1 MDSNKMSGEITYLKV
16 EDIFNSGNGK
26 YKIPIYQRNYAWKEP
41 QIRQLIRDIYD
52 YCEKNKEKKY
62 YIGTLVVRPD
72 KEKNTFEVIDGQQRL
87 TTLSMLVAYLN
98 NIVKAPNNTKESEK
112 TKLENTIT
120 FQCRNASTNSLN
132 KIWEDQSDDC
142 DATDSITA
150 GYQILKKSFE
160 DIVGKTSEDGTNEKY
175 LAYLLE
181 NVIIYRIPVPEDTD
195 LNHYFEIMNT
205 RGEQLE
211 KHEILKAKLLSVFTE
226 EKEDSYKKKFLN
238 EIWETCSNMG
248 KYLSYDTLQSYESVR
263 KEAQLSKAQSESKNQ
278 TIENPT
284 IKNII
289 DSNRNIDNKNNSAE
303 DRYRSIIDFPNFL
316 LLVLKLMDDKT
327 VLDDKK
333 LLEQFNEKILNEK
346 NEETKKDKVEKFFMI
361 LLKARYLF
369 DCYVIKRELSS
380 GKWILKSLS
389 KENGKEDL
397 KNTFDD
403 NSKNK
408 QILMLLS
415 MFEVSFPNY
424 SYKSWLFG
432 TLEYL
437 TRKAQPKNCKLWY
450 NIFCINF
457 KDCLPTWNM
466 VDADDYID
474 HLEQYAN
481 KKRCEYGEFVCPV
494 NVDNLNKFDKMAC
507 SIKEQRCGI
516 VNLENFDAFDKG
528 TAVPNFIF
536 NLLDCKLWKNEKDN
550 KLWKNEKDKD
560 KYKDFEFTYRDSV
573 EHFYPQN
580 PIGGKPVENV
590 DSFGN
595 LCLITSEMNSRLNN
609 LLPSAKRDIW
619 NASKSQPSIKLS
631 KMMEMMEM
639 METKEWKEKDIEK
652 HKREM
657 LEILFD
663 DRNPQNLKNR

>member
-16 EDIFNSGNGK
+16 EDIFNSKTVK

-52 YCEKNKEKKY
+52 YVEIGNKRKY

-120 FQCRNASTNSLN
+120 FQCRQVSTNFLN

-160 DIVGKTSEDGTNEKY
+160 DIVKKETVEDY
-175 LAYLLE
+175 LNYLRE
-181 NVIIYRIPVPEDTD
+181 NVIVYRISVPEDTD

-211 KHEILKAKLLSVFTE
+211 KHEILKAKLLSVFKYNTGTI
-226 EKEDSYKKKFLN
+226 DFYSR
-238 EIWETCSNMG
+238 IWDACSDMG
-248 KYLSYDTLQSYESVR
+248 KYLC
-263 KEAQLSKAQSESKNQ
+263 SKMLKTNNQ
-278 TIENPT
+278 ENKTGDFTIEYL
-284 IKNII
+284 IKKADGKPGNNNGQNNSQE
-289 DSNRNIDNKNNSAE
+289 DNSAE

-316 LLVLKLMDDKT
+316 LLVLKLMDKETDLDDKKLLEQLT

-333 LLEQFNEKILNEK
+333 LLEQFNEKILNEE
-346 NEETKKDKVEKFFMI
+346 NEETKKNKVKKFFGI

-424 SYKSWLFG
+424 SYKSWLFE

-437 TRKAQPKNCKLWY
+437 TGKALPQNCNLWY

-507 SIKEQRCGI
+507 SIEEQRCGT

-536 NLLDCKLWKNEKDN
+536 NLLDY

-619 NASKSQPSIKLS
+619 KASKSQPSIKLS
-631 KMMEMMEM
+631 KMMEMME
-639 METKEWKEKDIEK
+639 TKEWDEEAIED
-652 HKREM
+652 HKTKM
-657 LEILFD
+657 LEVLFD
-663 DRNPQNLKNR
+663 KETSEH

>member
-1 MDSNKMSGEITYLKV
+1 MDSNKMSGEITSLRV

-52 YCEKNKEKKY
+52 YCGEKNKEKKY

-87 TTLSMLVAYLN
+87 TTLSMLVAYLKK
-98 NIVKAPNNTKESEK
+98 VSNNTQESEK
-112 TKLENTIT
+112 TELENTIT
-120 FQCRNASTNSLN
+120 FQCRQVSTNFLN

-160 DIVGKTSEDGTNEKY
+160 DIVKKETVEDY
-175 LAYLLE
+175 LNYLRE
-181 NVIIYRIPVPEDTD
+181 NVIVYRISVPEDTD

-211 KHEILKAKLLSVFTE
+211 KHEILKAKLLSVFKYNTGTIE
-226 EKEDSYKKKFLN
+226 FYSK
-238 EIWETCSNMG
+238 IWDACSDMG
-248 KYLSYDTLQSYESVR
+248 KYLCPKTLLPDPQDKTHDKGNNEENFTIKSI
-263 KEAQLSKAQSESKNQ
+263 
-278 TIENPT
+278 IENTDGKPG
-284 IKNII
+284 N
-289 DSNRNIDNKNNSAE
+289 NNGQNNSQEDNNAK

-316 LLVLKLMDDKT
+316 LMVLKLMDDET

-333 LLEQFNEKILNEK
+333 LLDEFD
-346 NEETKKDKVEKFFMI
+346 KKLKLKAHLFVEKFFKK
-361 LLKARYLF
+361 LLTSRLLF
-369 DCYVIKRELSS
+369 DNYVIKRELSS
-380 GKWILKSLS
+380 GKWSLKSLD
-389 KENGKEDL
+389 KNGESL
-397 KNTFDD
+397 ENTFNDP
-403 NSKNK
+403 NSNH

-424 SYKSWLFG
+424 SYKSWLFDV
-432 TLEYL
+432 LKYL
-437 TRKAQPKNCKLWY
+437 TEQPRSIDLWCDIYCNNSSCFSQWY
-450 NIFCINF
+450 N
-457 KDCLPTWNM
+457 
-466 VDADDYID
+466 VEADDYIKF
-474 HLEQYAN
+474 LEESAS
-481 KKRCEYGEFVCPV
+481 KKRDTYIKNTD
-494 NVDNLNKFDKMAC
+494 NVELDYDKF
-507 SIKEQRCGI
+507 
-516 VNLENFDAFDKG
+516 NTFDIG

-536 NLLDCKLWKNEKDN
+536 NLLDYKLWKKEKD
-550 KLWKNEKDKD
+550 
-560 KYKDFEFTYRDSV
+560 KDFEFTYRDSV

-595 LCLITSEMNSRLNN
+595 LCLITSDMNSRLNN

-631 KMMEMMEM
+631 KMLE
-639 METKEWKEKDIEK
+639 IEDWNENAIKK
-652 HKREM
+652 HKADM
-657 LEILFD
+657 LKVLFA
-663 DRNPQNLKNR
+663 KETSEH

>member
-1 MDSNKMSGEITYLKV
+1 MTSSNIKPLKIG
-16 EDIFNSGNGK
+16 DIFNRSENEF
-26 YKIPIYQRNYAWKEP
+26 YRIPIYQRNYAWKEP

-52 YCEKNKEKKY
+52 YCGEKNKEKKY

-87 TTLSMLVAYLN
+87 TTLSMLVAYLKK
-98 NIVKAPNNTKESEK
+98 VSNNTQESEK

-120 FQCRNASTNSLN
+120 FQCRQVSTNSLN
-132 KIWEDQSDDC
+132 KIWGKNSSDDYE
-142 DATDSITA
+142 ATDPILA

-160 DIVGKTSEDGTNEKY
+160 DIVKKETVEDY
-175 LAYLLE
+175 LNYLRE
-181 NVIIYRIPVPEDTD
+181 NVIVYRISVPEDTD

-211 KHEILKAKLLSVFTE
+211 KHEILKAKLLSVFKYNTGTIE
-226 EKEDSYKKKFLN
+226 FYSR
-238 EIWETCSNMG
+238 IWDACSDMG
-248 KYLSYDTLQSYESVR
+248 KYLCPKTLLPDPQDKTHDKGNNEENFTIKSI
-263 KEAQLSKAQSESKNQ
+263 
-278 TIENPT
+278 IENTDGKPG
-284 IKNII
+284 N
-289 DSNRNIDNKNNSAE
+289 NNGQNNSTE

-333 LLEQFNEKILNEK
+333 LLYEFDKKLKFKSANEIQLFVKEFF
-346 NEETKKDKVEKFFMI
+346 KK
-361 LLKARYLF
+361 LLVTRFLF
-369 DCYVIKRELSS
+369 DNYVIKRDLSS

-424 SYKSWLFG
+424 SYKSWLFE

-437 TRKAQPKNCKLWY
+437 TGKALPQNCNLWY

-466 VDADDYID
+466 VYADDYIN

-481 KKRCEYGEFVCPV
+481 NKRDEYGRCISFE
-494 NVDNLNKFDKMAC
+494 DLNNFDAFL
-507 SIKEQRCGI
+507 
-516 VNLENFDAFDKG
+516 NNFDAFDKG

-536 NLLDCKLWKNEKDN
+536 NLLDYKLWR
-550 KLWKNEKDKD
+550 NEKDKA

-595 LCLITSEMNSRLNN
+595 LCLITSDMNSRLNN

-631 KMMEMMEM
+631 KMLEIEDWN
-639 METKEWKEKDIEK
+639 ENAIKD

-657 LEILFD
+657 LKVLFY
-663 DRNPQNLKNR
+663 KETSEH

>member
-1 MDSNKMSGEITYLKV
+1 MDANKMSEQIKSLKV
-16 EDIFNSGNGK
+16 KDIFNSKTGK
-26 YKIPIYQRNYAWKEP
+26 YKIPIYQRNYAWKEL

-52 YCEKNKEKKY
+52 YCGEKNKEKKY

-72 KEKNTFEVIDGQQRL
+72 KENTFEVIDGQQRL
-87 TTLSMLVAYLN
+87 TTLSMLVAYLKK
-98 NIVKAPNNTKESEK
+98 VSNNTQESEK
-112 TKLENTIT
+112 TELENTIT
-120 FQCRNASTNSLN
+120 FQCRQVSTNFLN

-160 DIVGKTSEDGTNEKY
+160 DIVKKETVEDY
-175 LAYLLE
+175 LNYLRE
-181 NVIIYRIPVPEDTD
+181 NVIVYRISVPEDTD

-211 KHEILKAKLLSVFTE
+211 KHEILKAELLSVFKDNTDTRE
-226 EKEDSYKKKFLN
+226 FYSR
-238 EIWETCSNMG
+238 IWDACSDMG
-248 KYLSYDTLQSYESVR
+248 KYLCP
-263 KEAQLSKAQSESKNQ
+263 EALLPRSQDKKQDSNDQ
-278 TIENPT
+278 ENKGENSHKQDFT
-284 IKNII
+284 IKSII
-289 DSNRNIDNKNNSAE
+289 EKYEDKKSDNDQNNNAE

-316 LLVLKLMDDKT
+316 LMVLKLIDDKT

-333 LLEQFNEKILNEK
+333 LLEQFKFNEKILNES
-346 NEETKKDKVEKFFMI
+346 NEQTKEDNVKKFFGV

-369 DCYVIKRELSS
+369 DNYVIKRELSS

-389 KENGKEDL
+389 VEENKKEKTL
-397 KNTFDD
+397 KNTFDND
-403 NSKNK
+403 SENH
-408 QILMLLS
+408 QVLMLLS

-424 SYKSWLFG
+424 SYKSWLFE
-432 TLEYL
+432 TLKYL
-437 TRKAQPKNCKLWY
+437 TGEALPQNCNLWY

-466 VDADDYID
+466 VDAGDYIN

-481 KKRCEYGEFVCPV
+481 KKRCEYGEYVCPV

-507 SIKEQRCGI
+507 SIEEQRCDT
-516 VNLENFDAFDKG
+516 VDLENFDAFDKG

-536 NLLDCKLWKNEKDN
+536 NLLDYKLWKKGKD
-550 KLWKNEKDKD
+550 
-560 KYKDFEFTYRDSV
+560 KDFEFTYRDSV

-580 PIGGKPVENV
+580 PISGKSVENV

-609 LLPSAKRDIW
+609 LPPSAKKEIW
-619 NASKSQPSIKLS
+619 KKSKSQQSIKLS
-631 KMMEMMEM
+631 KMLE
-639 METKEWKEKDIEK
+639 IEDWNENAIK
-652 HKREM
+652 NHKAKM
-657 LEILFD
+657 LEVLFAKETSD
-663 DRNPQNLKNR
+663 IKKQ

>member
-1 MDSNKMSGEITYLKV
+1 MDSNKMSGEITSLRV

-52 YCEKNKEKKY
+52 YCGEKNKEKKY

-87 TTLSMLVAYLN
+87 TTLSMLVAYLKK
-98 NIVKAPNNTKESEK
+98 VSNNTQESEK
-112 TKLENTIT
+112 TELENTIT
-120 FQCRNASTNSLN
+120 FQCRQVSTNFLN

-160 DIVGKTSEDGTNEKY
+160 DIVKKETVEDY
-175 LAYLLE
+175 LNYLRE
-181 NVIIYRIPVPEDTD
+181 NVIVYRISVPEDTD

-211 KHEILKAKLLSVFTE
+211 KHEILKAKLLSVFKYNTGTIE
-226 EKEDSYKKKFLN
+226 FYSK
-238 EIWETCSNMG
+238 IWDACSDMG
-248 KYLSYDTLQSYESVR
+248 KYLCPKTLLPDPQDKTHDKGNNEENFTIKSI
-263 KEAQLSKAQSESKNQ
+263 
-278 TIENPT
+278 IENTDGKPG
-284 IKNII
+284 N
-289 DSNRNIDNKNNSAE
+289 NNGQNNSQEDNNAK

-316 LLVLKLMDDKT
+316 LMVLKLMDDET

-333 LLEQFNEKILNEK
+333 LLDEFD
-346 NEETKKDKVEKFFMI
+346 KKLKLKAHLFVEKFFKK
-361 LLKARYLF
+361 LLTSRFLF
-369 DCYVIKRELSS
+369 DNYVIKRELSS
-380 GKWILKSLS
+380 GKWSLKSLD
-389 KENGKEDL
+389 KNGESL
-397 KNTFDD
+397 ENTFNDP
-403 NSKNK
+403 NSNH

-424 SYKSWLFG
+424 SYKSWLFDV
-432 TLEYL
+432 LKYL
-437 TRKAQPKNCKLWY
+437 TEQPRSIDLWCDIYCNNSSCFSQWY
-450 NIFCINF
+450 N
-457 KDCLPTWNM
+457 
-466 VDADDYID
+466 VEADDYIKF
-474 HLEQYAN
+474 LEESAS
-481 KKRCEYGEFVCPV
+481 KKRDTYIKNTD
-494 NVDNLNKFDKMAC
+494 NVELDYDKF
-507 SIKEQRCGI
+507 
-516 VNLENFDAFDKG
+516 NTFDIG

-536 NLLDCKLWKNEKDN
+536 NLLDYKLWKKEKD
-550 KLWKNEKDKD
+550 
-560 KYKDFEFTYRDSV
+560 KDFEFTYRDSV

-595 LCLITSEMNSRLNN
+595 LCLITSDMNSRLNN

-631 KMMEMMEM
+631 KMLE
-639 METKEWKEKDIEK
+639 IEDWNENAIKK
-652 HKREM
+652 HKADM
-657 LEILFD
+657 LGVLFA
-663 DRNPQNLKNR
+663 KETSEH

>member
-1 MDSNKMSGEITYLKV
+1 MSGEITSLKV
-16 EDIFNSGNGK
+16 EDIFNSKTDK

-41 QIRQLIRDIYD
+41 QIRQLIQDIYD
-52 YCEKNKEKKY
+52 YYLKDNRENENEIKKY

-98 NIVKAPNNTKESEK
+98 SIVKAPNNTQESEK
-112 TKLENTIT
+112 TELENTIT

-132 KIWEDQSDDC
+132 KIWKNQNSDY
-142 DATDSITA
+142 DATDPISV

-160 DIVGKTSEDGTNEKY
+160 DIVGKASGNVTNEDY
-175 LAYLLE
+175 LKYLLE

-226 EKEDSYKKKFLN
+226 EKEGSYKKKFLN

-248 KYLSYDTLQSYESVR
+248 KYLSYDTLQSYESVS
-263 KEAQLSKAQSESKNQ
+263 KEAQPPKAQSESKNQ
-278 TIENPT
+278 TIEHLT
-284 IKNII
+284 IEEII
-289 DSNRNIDNKNNSAE
+289 NSNRDIDNKDNSPE

-316 LLVLKLMDDKT
+316 LLVLKLMVKET

-346 NEETKKDKVEKFFMI
+346 NKKTKKDKVKEFFGI

-369 DCYVIKRELSS
+369 DNYVIKRELAS
-380 GKWILKSLS
+380 GKWILKFLKVNAKVNAKGEK
-389 KENGKEDL
+389 KEIRELN
-397 KNTFDD
+397 NTFDD
-403 NSKNK
+403 EKNK

-415 MFEVSFPNY
+415 MFEVSYPNY
-424 SYKSWLFG
+424 SYKTWLFE
-432 TLEYL
+432 TLKYL
-437 TRKAQPKNCKLWY
+437 TGKALPQNCNLWY

-466 VDADDYID
+466 VDADGYIK
-474 HLEQYAN
+474 HLEESAN
-481 KKRCEYGEFVCPV
+481 KKRDEYG
-494 NVDNLNKFDKMAC
+494 
-507 SIKEQRCGI
+507 
-516 VNLENFDAFDKG
+516 ENFDAFDKG

-536 NLLDCKLWKNEKDN
+536 NLLDYKLWKKKEAN
-550 KLWKNEKDKD
+550 
-560 KYKDFEFTYRDSV
+560 YKDFEFTYRDSV

-595 LCLITSEMNSRLNN
+595 LCLITSDMNSRLNN

-619 NASKSQPSIKLS
+619 KASKSQPSIKLS
-631 KMMEMMEM
+631 KMLETEKWDEEAIEM
-639 METKEWKEKDIEK
+639 
-652 HKREM
+652 HKKEM
-657 LEILFD
+657 LNVLFD
-663 DRNPQNLKNR
+663 

>member
-1 MDSNKMSGEITYLKV
+1 MTSSNIKPLKIG
-16 EDIFNSGNGK
+16 DIFNRRENEF
-26 YKIPIYQRNYAWKEP
+26 YRIPIYQRNYAWKEP
-41 QIRQLIRDIYD
+41 QIRQLIQDIYD
-52 YCEKNKEKKY
+52 YVEIGDKRKY
-62 YIGTLVVRPD
+62 YIGTLVVRSD
-72 KEKNTFEVIDGQQRL
+72 KGNTFEVIDGQQRL

-98 NIVKAPNNTKESEK
+98 NIVKAPNNTQESEK
-112 TKLENTIT
+112 TELENTIT

-132 KIWEDQSDDC
+132 KIWKNQNSDY
-142 DATDSITA
+142 DATDPILA

-160 DIVGKTSEDGTNEKY
+160 DIVGKASGNVTNEDY
-175 LAYLLE
+175 LKYLLE

-238 EIWETCSNMG
+238 EIWEICSNMG
-248 KYLSYDTLQSYESVR
+248 KYLPYDTLQSYESVR
-263 KEAQLSKAQSESKNQ
+263 KEAQLPKAQSESKNQ

-284 IKNII
+284 IEEII
-289 DSNRNIDNKNNSAE
+289 NSNRDIDNKDNSPE

-316 LLVLKLMDDKT
+316 LLVLKLMDKET

-333 LLEQFNEKILNEK
+333 LLEQFNEKIL

-389 KENGKEDL
+389 VEENKKEKTL

-403 NSKNK
+403 DSKNK

-424 SYKSWLFG
+424 SYKSWLFE
-432 TLEYL
+432 TLKYL
-437 TRKAQPKNCKLWY
+437 TGKAQLQNCKLWY

-466 VDADDYID
+466 VDADNYIN
-474 HLEQYAN
+474 HLEQYAK
-481 KKRCEYGEFVCPV
+481 KKRDEYGRCISFE
-494 NVDNLNKFDKMAC
+494 DLNNFDAFL
-507 SIKEQRCGI
+507 
-516 VNLENFDAFDKG
+516 NNFDAFDKG

-536 NLLDCKLWKNEKDN
+536 NLLDYKLWR
-550 KLWKNEKDKD
+550 NEKDKD

-580 PIGGKPVENV
+580 PISGEGVTNV
-590 DSFGN
+590 NSFGN
-595 LCLITSEMNSRLNN
+595 LCLITSDMNSRLNN
-609 LLPSAKRDIW
+609 LSPAAKREIW
-619 NASKSQPSIKLS
+619 NASKSRQSIKLS
-631 KMMEMMEM
+631 KMLEP
-639 METKEWKEKDIEK
+639 KEWDENAIRS

>member
-1 MDSNKMSGEITYLKV
+1 MDANKMSEQITSLKV
-16 EDIFNSGNGK
+16 EDIFNSENSK

-52 YCEKNKEKKY
+52 YCGEKNKEKKY

-98 NIVKAPNNTKESEK
+98 NIVKTPNNTQESEK

-120 FQCRNASTNSLN
+120 FQCRQVSTNSLN
-132 KIWEDQSDDC
+132 KIWGKNSSDDYE
-142 DATDSITA
+142 ATDQILA

-160 DIVGKTSEDGTNEKY
+160 DIVGKASGNVTNEDY
-175 LAYLLE
+175 LKYLLE

-211 KHEILKAKLLSVFTE
+211 KHEILKAKLLSVFKYNTGTI
-226 EKEDSYKKKFLN
+226 DFYSR
-238 EIWETCSNMG
+238 IWDACSDMG
-248 KYLSYDTLQSYESVR
+248 KYLC
-263 KEAQLSKAQSESKNQ
+263 SKMLKTNNQ
-278 TIENPT
+278 ENKTGDFTIEYLIEKADGKPGN
-284 IKNII
+284 NNGQNNSQE
-289 DSNRNIDNKNNSAE
+289 DNSAE

-333 LLEQFNEKILNEK
+333 LLEQFNEKILNEE
-346 NEETKKDKVEKFFMI
+346 NEETKKNKVKKFFGI

-424 SYKSWLFG
+424 SYKSWLFE

-437 TRKAQPKNCKLWY
+437 TGKALPQNCNLWY

-507 SIKEQRCGI
+507 SIKEQRCGT

-536 NLLDCKLWKNEKDN
+536 NLLDYKLWKNEKG
-550 KLWKNEKDKD
+550 KCKDFEG

-631 KMMEMMEM
+631 KMMEMME
-639 METKEWKEKDIEK
+639 TKEWNENAIRSHE
-652 HKREM
+652 REM

>member
-1 MDSNKMSGEITYLKV
+1 MDANKMSEQIKSLKV
-16 EDIFNSGNGK
+16 KDIFNSEKDK

-41 QIRQLIRDIYD
+41 QIRQLIQDIYD
-52 YCEKNKEKKY
+52 YYLKDNRENENEIKKY

-98 NIVKAPNNTKESEK
+98 NIVKTPNNTQESEK

-120 FQCRNASTNSLN
+120 FQCRQVSTNSLN
-132 KIWEDQSDDC
+132 KIWGKNSSDDYE
-142 DATDSITA
+142 ATDPILA

-181 NVIIYRIPVPEDTD
+181 HVIIYRIPVPEDTD

-211 KHEILKAKLLSVFTE
+211 KHEILKAKLLSVIKGNTGTIDFY
-226 EKEDSYKKKFLN
+226 SR
-238 EIWETCSNMG
+238 IWDACSDMG
-248 KYLSYDTLQSYESVR
+248 KYLC
-263 KEAQLSKAQSESKNQ
+263 SKMLKTNNQ
-278 TIENPT
+278 ENKTGDFTIEYLIEKADGKPGN
-284 IKNII
+284 NNGQNNSQE
-289 DSNRNIDNKNNSAE
+289 DNSAE

-346 NEETKKDKVEKFFMI
+346 NEETKKNKVKKFFGI

-424 SYKSWLFG
+424 SYKSWLFE
-432 TLEYL
+432 TLKYL
-437 TRKAQPKNCKLWY
+437 TGKALPQNCNLWY

-466 VDADDYID
+466 VDADDYIN

-481 KKRCEYGEFVCPV
+481 KKRCEYGECVCPV

-507 SIKEQRCGI
+507 SIEEQRCDT

-536 NLLDCKLWKNEKDN
+536 NLLDYKLWKK
-550 KLWKNEKDKD
+550 EKDKD

-580 PIGGKPVENV
+580 PISGKSVENV

-595 LCLITSEMNSRLNN
+595 LCLITSDMNSRLNN

-631 KMMEMMEM
+631 KMLETEKWDEEAIEM
-639 METKEWKEKDIEK
+639 
-652 HKREM
+652 HKKKM
-657 LEILFD
+657 LNVLFD
-663 DRNPQNLKNR
+663 KVTSEH

>member
-26 YKIPIYQRNYAWKEP
+26 YKIPIYQRNYAWKEL
-41 QIRQLIRDIYD
+41 QIRQLIQDIYD
-52 YCEKNKEKKY
+52 YAKDNVENNENEKKKY

-120 FQCRNASTNSLN
+120 FQCRQVSTNFLN

-160 DIVGKTSEDGTNEKY
+160 DIVKKETVEDY
-175 LAYLLE
+175 LNYLRE
-181 NVIIYRIPVPEDTD
+181 NVIVYRISVPEDTD

-211 KHEILKAKLLSVFTE
+211 KHEILKAELLSVFKYNTGTIE
-226 EKEDSYKKKFLN
+226 FYSR
-238 EIWETCSNMG
+238 IWDACSDMG
-248 KYLSYDTLQSYESVR
+248 KYLCPKTLLPDPQDKTHDKGNNEENFTIKSI
-263 KEAQLSKAQSESKNQ
+263 
-278 TIENPT
+278 IENTDGKPG
-284 IKNII
+284 NNNGQNNSQE
-289 DSNRNIDNKNNSAE
+289 DNSAE

-316 LLVLKLMDDKT
+316 LLVLKLMDNKT

-333 LLEQFNEKILNEK
+333 LLDEFDKKLNL
-346 NEETKKDKVEKFFMI
+346 KDHLSVEKFFEK
-361 LLKARYLF
+361 LLTARFLF
-369 DCYVIKRELSS
+369 DTYVIKRDLSS
-380 GKWILKSLS
+380 GKWSLKSLD
-389 KENGKEDL
+389 KNGESL
-397 KNTFDD
+397 ENTFNDP
-403 NSKNK
+403 NSNH

-424 SYKSWLFG
+424 SYKSWLFDV
-432 TLEYL
+432 LKYL
-437 TRKAQPKNCKLWY
+437 TEQPRSIDLWCDIYCNNSSCFSQWY
-450 NIFCINF
+450 N
-457 KDCLPTWNM
+457 
-466 VDADDYID
+466 VEADDYIKF
-474 HLEQYAN
+474 LEESAR
-481 KKRCEYGEFVCPV
+481 KKRDTYIKNTD
-494 NVDNLNKFDKMAC
+494 NVELDYDKF
-507 SIKEQRCGI
+507 
-516 VNLENFDAFDKG
+516 NTFDIG

-536 NLLDCKLWKNEKDN
+536 NLLDYKLWRN
-550 KLWKNEKDKD
+550 KKE

-580 PIGGKPVENV
+580 PIGGEPVENV

-595 LCLITSEMNSRLNN
+595 LCLITSDMNSRLNN

-631 KMMEMMEM
+631 KMMEKM
-639 METKEWKEKDIEK
+639 METKEWKEKDIEM
-652 HKREM
+652 HKKEM
-657 LEILFD
+657 LNVLFD
-663 DRNPQNLKNR
+663 KVTSEHKKTIIRQHPL

>member
-1 MDSNKMSGEITYLKV
+1 MDSNKMSEQITSLKV
-16 EDIFNSGNGK
+16 EDIFNSENSK

-41 QIRQLIRDIYD
+41 QIRQLIQDIYD
-52 YCEKNKEKKY
+52 YCGEKNKEKKY

-87 TTLSMLVAYLN
+87 TTLSMLVAYLKK
-98 NIVKAPNNTKESEK
+98 VSNNTQESEK

-120 FQCRNASTNSLN
+120 FQCRQVSTNSLN
-132 KIWEDQSDDC
+132 KIWGKNSSDDYE
-142 DATDSITA
+142 ATDPITA

-160 DIVGKTSEDGTNEKY
+160 DIVGKASGNVTNEDY
-175 LAYLLE
+175 LKYLLE
-181 NVIIYRIPVPEDTD
+181 NVIIYRISVPEDTD

-211 KHEILKAKLLSVFTE
+211 KHEILKAKLLSVFKYNTGTIE
-226 EKEDSYKKKFLN
+226 FYSR
-238 EIWETCSNMG
+238 IWDACSDMG
-248 KYLSYDTLQSYESVR
+248 KYVCP
-263 KEAQLSKAQSESKNQ
+263 EALLPRSQDKKQDSNDQENKGENSHEQDF
-278 TIENPT
+278 TIENI
-284 IKNII
+284 IKKYE
-289 DSNRNIDNKNNSAE
+289 DKEGNNAQNNNAE

-316 LLVLKLMDDKT
+316 LLVLKLMDKETD
-327 VLDDKK
+327 LDDKK
-333 LLEQFNEKILNEK
+333 LLEQFDEKILNEK
-346 NEETKKDKVEKFFMI
+346 NEETKKVKEFFGI

-369 DCYVIKRELSS
+369 DCYVIKRDLSS

-403 NSKNK
+403 DSKNK

-424 SYKSWLFG
+424 SYKSWLFE

-437 TRKAQPKNCKLWY
+437 TGKALPQNCNLWY

-466 VDADDYID
+466 VDADNYIN

-481 KKRCEYGEFVCPV
+481 KKRCEYGEYVCPV

-507 SIKEQRCGI
+507 GIEEQRCGT

-536 NLLDCKLWKNEKDN
+536 NLLDYKLWKNEKG
-550 KLWKNEKDKD
+550 

-580 PIGGKPVENV
+580 PISGKSVENV

-609 LLPSAKRDIW
+609 LPPSEKKKIW
-619 NASKSQPSIKLS
+619 EKSKSQLSIKLS
-631 KMMEMMEM
+631 KM
-639 METKEWKEKDIEK
+639 
-652 HKREM
+652 
-657 LEILFD
+657 LEIEDWNENAIKEHRKNMFKVLYD
-663 DRNPQNLKNR
+663 VEIQNPKTNN

>member
-1 MDSNKMSGEITYLKV
+1 MDANKMSEQIKSLKV
-16 EDIFNSGNGK
+16 EDIFNSEKDK
-26 YKIPIYQRNYAWKEP
+26 YKIPIYQRNYAWKEL
-41 QIRQLIRDIYD
+41 QIRQLIQDIYD
-52 YCEKNKEKKY
+52 YAEIGNKRKY

-72 KEKNTFEVIDGQQRL
+72 KGNTFEVIDGQQRL

-98 NIVKAPNNTKESEK
+98 NIVKTPNNTQESEK

-120 FQCRNASTNSLN
+120 FQCRQVSTNSLN
-132 KIWEDQSDDC
+132 KIWGKNSSDDYE
-142 DATDSITA
+142 ATDPITA

-160 DIVGKTSEDGTNEKY
+160 DIVGKASGNVTNEDY
-175 LAYLLE
+175 LKYLLE

-211 KHEILKAKLLSVFTE
+211 KHEILKAELLSVFKDNTDTRE
-226 EKEDSYKKKFLN
+226 FYSG
-238 EIWETCSNMG
+238 IWDACSDMG
-248 KYLSYDTLQSYESVR
+248 KYVCPEALLPRSQDKKQDSNDQENKGESSH
-263 KEAQLSKAQSESKNQ
+263 EQDF
-278 TIENPT
+278 TIENI
-284 IKNII
+284 IKKYE
-289 DSNRNIDNKNNSAE
+289 DKEGNNAQNNNAE

-316 LLVLKLMDDKT
+316 LMVLKLIDDET

-333 LLEQFNEKILNEK
+333 LLEQFKFNKKILNEN
-346 NEETKKDKVEKFFMI
+346 NEQTKKDKVEKFFMI

-369 DCYVIKRELSS
+369 DNYVIKRDLSS

-403 NSKNK
+403 DSKNK

-424 SYKSWLFG
+424 SYKSWLFDV
-432 TLEYL
+432 LKYL
-437 TRKAQPKNCKLWY
+437 TEQPHSIDLWCDIYCNNSSCFSQWY
-450 NIFCINF
+450 N
-457 KDCLPTWNM
+457 
-466 VDADDYID
+466 VQADDYIKF
-474 HLEQYAN
+474 LEESAS
-481 KKRCEYGEFVCPV
+481 KKRDTYIKNTD
-494 NVDNLNKFDKMAC
+494 NVELDYDKF
-507 SIKEQRCGI
+507 
-516 VNLENFDAFDKG
+516 NTFDIG

-536 NLLDCKLWKNEKDN
+536 NLLDYKLWKK
-550 KLWKNEKDKD
+550 EKDKD

-595 LCLITSEMNSRLNN
+595 LCLITSDMNSRLNN

-631 KMMEMMEM
+631 KMLEIEDWN
-639 METKEWKEKDIEK
+639 ENAIKD

-657 LEILFD
+657 LKVLFY
-663 DRNPQNLKNR
+663 KETSEH

>member
-26 YKIPIYQRNYAWKEP
+26 YKIPIYQRNYAWKEL
-41 QIRQLIRDIYD
+41 QIRQLIQDIYD
-52 YCEKNKEKKY
+52 YAKDNVENNENEKKKY

-120 FQCRNASTNSLN
+120 FQCRQVSTNFLN

-160 DIVGKTSEDGTNEKY
+160 DIVKKETVEDY
-175 LAYLLE
+175 LNYLRE
-181 NVIIYRIPVPEDTD
+181 NVIVYRISVPEDTD

-211 KHEILKAKLLSVFTE
+211 KHEILKAELLSVFKYNTGTIE
-226 EKEDSYKKKFLN
+226 FYSR
-238 EIWETCSNMG
+238 IWDACSDMG
-248 KYLSYDTLQSYESVR
+248 KYLCPKTLLPDPQDKTHDKGNNEENFTIKSI
-263 KEAQLSKAQSESKNQ
+263 
-278 TIENPT
+278 IENTDGKPG
-284 IKNII
+284 NNNGQNNSQE
-289 DSNRNIDNKNNSAE
+289 DNSAE

-316 LLVLKLMDDKT
+316 LLVLKLMDNKT

-333 LLEQFNEKILNEK
+333 LLDEFDKKLNP
-346 NEETKKDKVEKFFMI
+346 KDHLSVEKFFEK
-361 LLKARYLF
+361 LLTARFLF
-369 DCYVIKRELSS
+369 DTYVIKRDLSS
-380 GKWILKSLS
+380 GKWSLKSLD
-389 KENGKEDL
+389 KNGESL
-397 KNTFDD
+397 ENTFNDP
-403 NSKNK
+403 NSNH

-424 SYKSWLFG
+424 SYKSWLFDV
-432 TLEYL
+432 LKYL
-437 TRKAQPKNCKLWY
+437 TEQPRSIDLWCDIYCNNSSCFSQWY
-450 NIFCINF
+450 N
-457 KDCLPTWNM
+457 
-466 VDADDYID
+466 VEADDYIKF
-474 HLEQYAN
+474 LEESAR
-481 KKRCEYGEFVCPV
+481 KKRDTYIKNTD
-494 NVDNLNKFDKMAC
+494 NVELDYDKF
-507 SIKEQRCGI
+507 
-516 VNLENFDAFDKG
+516 NTFDIG

-536 NLLDCKLWKNEKDN
+536 NLLDYKLWRN
-550 KLWKNEKDKD
+550 KKE

-580 PIGGKPVENV
+580 PIGGEPVENV

-595 LCLITSEMNSRLNN
+595 LCLITSDMNSRLNN

-631 KMMEMMEM
+631 KMMEKM
-639 METKEWKEKDIEK
+639 METKEWKEKDIEM
-652 HKREM
+652 HKKEM
-657 LEILFD
+657 LNVLFD
-663 DRNPQNLKNR
+663 KVTSEHKKTIIRQHPL

>member
-1 MDSNKMSGEITYLKV
+1 MDANKMSEQIKSLKV
-16 EDIFNSGNGK
+16 KDIFNSEKGK

-41 QIRQLIRDIYD
+41 QIRQLIQDIYD
-52 YCEKNKEKKY
+52 YVEIGDKRKY
-62 YIGTLVVRPD
+62 YIGTLVVRSD
-72 KEKNTFEVIDGQQRL
+72 KGNTFEVIDGQQRL
-87 TTLSMLVAYLN
+87 TTLSMLVAYLKNEEKEEN
-98 NIVKAPNNTKESEK
+98 NYYKN
-112 TKLENTIT
+112 LENTIT
-120 FQCRNASTNSLN
+120 FQCRKVSTDALN
-132 KIWEDQSDDC
+132 KIWESSDVKDV
-142 DATDSITA
+142 ADSISNA
-150 GYQILKKSFE
+150 YHQILRKSFE
-160 DIVGKTSEDGTNEKY
+160 DIVKEKEKFKK
-175 LAYLLE
+175 YLLE
-181 NVIIYRIPVPEDTD
+181 NVIIYRISVPEDTD

-289 DSNRNIDNKNNSAE
+289 DRNRNIDNKNNSTE

-346 NEETKKDKVEKFFMI
+346 NEETKKNKVKKFFGI

-389 KENGKEDL
+389 VEKNKKEKTL

-403 NSKNK
+403 DSKNK

-424 SYKSWLFG
+424 SYKSWLFE
-432 TLEYL
+432 TLKYL
-437 TRKAQPKNCKLWY
+437 TGNAQNCESGYKIY
-450 NIFCINF
+450 
-457 KDCLPTWNM
+457 M
-466 VDADDYID
+466 VDADGYIK
-474 HLEQYAN
+474 HLEDSAK
-481 KKRCEYGEFVCPV
+481 KKRDEYGRCISSE
-494 NVDNLNKFDKMAC
+494 DLN
-507 SIKEQRCGI
+507 
-516 VNLENFDAFDKG
+516 NFDAFDKG

-536 NLLDCKLWKNEKDN
+536 NLLDYKLWKKEKD
-550 KLWKNEKDKD
+550 KEKDKDKD

-580 PIGGKPVENV
+580 PISGEGVTNV
-590 DSFGN
+590 NSFGN
-595 LCLITSEMNSRLNN
+595 LCLITSDMNSRLNN

-631 KMMEMMEM
+631 KMLEIEDWN
-639 METKEWKEKDIEK
+639 ENAIKD
-652 HKREM
+652 HKRKM
-657 LEILFD
+657 LEVLFA
-663 DRNPQNLKNR
+663 KETSEH

>member
-1 MDSNKMSGEITYLKV
+1 MSGEITYLKV
-16 EDIFNSGNGK
+16 EDIFNSKTVK

-52 YCEKNKEKKY
+52 YCGEKNKEKKY

-98 NIVKAPNNTKESEK
+98 SIVKGQDNTQESVKSELK
-112 TKLENTIT
+112 NTIT
-120 FQCRNASTNSLN
+120 FQCRQVSTNSLN
-132 KIWEDQSDDC
+132 KIWGKNSSDDYE
-142 DATDSITA
+142 ATDPILA

-160 DIVGKTSEDGTNEKY
+160 DIVKKETVEDY
-175 LAYLLE
+175 LNYLRE
-181 NVIIYRIPVPEDTD
+181 NVIVYRISVPEDTD

-211 KHEILKAKLLSVFTE
+211 KHEILKAKLLSVFKYNTGTI
-226 EKEDSYKKKFLN
+226 DFYSR
-238 EIWETCSNMG
+238 IWDACSDMG
-248 KYLSYDTLQSYESVR
+248 KYLC
-263 KEAQLSKAQSESKNQ
+263 SKMLKTNNQ
-278 TIENPT
+278 ENKTGDFTIEYLIEKADGKP
-284 IKNII
+284 
-289 DSNRNIDNKNNSAE
+289 RNNNGQNNNQEDNSAE

-316 LLVLKLMDDKT
+316 LMVLKLMDDET

-333 LLEQFNEKILNEK
+333 LLEQFNKILNEN
-346 NEETKKDKVEKFFMI
+346 NEETKKDNVKKFFGI

-424 SYKSWLFG
+424 SYKSWLFE
-432 TLEYL
+432 TLKYL
-437 TRKAQPKNCKLWY
+437 TGNAQPKNCKLWY

-466 VDADDYID
+466 VDADGYIK
-474 HLEQYAN
+474 HLEDSAK
-481 KKRCEYGEFVCPV
+481 KKRDEYGRCISSEH
-494 NVDNLNKFDKMAC
+494 LNNFDAFL
-507 SIKEQRCGI
+507 
-516 VNLENFDAFDKG
+516 NNFDAFDKG

-536 NLLDCKLWKNEKDN
+536 NLLDYKLWKKEKD
-550 KLWKNEKDKD
+550 KEKDKD
-560 KYKDFEFTYRDSV
+560 KYKYKDFEFTYRDSV

-595 LCLITSEMNSRLNN
+595 LCLITSDMNSRLNN

-631 KMMEMMEM
+631 KMLEI
-639 METKEWKEKDIEK
+639 KDWNENAIKK
-652 HKREM
+652 HKADM
-657 LEILFD
+657 LKVLFA
-663 DRNPQNLKNR
+663 KETSEH

>member
-1 MDSNKMSGEITYLKV
+1 MSEQIKSLKV
-16 EDIFNSGNGK
+16 KDIFNSEKGK

-41 QIRQLIRDIYD
+41 QIRQLIQDIYD
-52 YCEKNKEKKY
+52 YYLKDNREKENEIKKY

-98 NIVKAPNNTKESEK
+98 SIVKGQDNTQESVKSELK
-112 TKLENTIT
+112 NTIT
-120 FQCRNASTNSLN
+120 FQCRQVSTNFLN

-160 DIVGKTSEDGTNEKY
+160 DIVKKETVEDY
-175 LAYLLE
+175 LNYLRE
-181 NVIIYRIPVPEDTD
+181 NVIVYRISVPEDTD

-211 KHEILKAKLLSVFTE
+211 KHEILKAKLLSVFKYNTGTI
-226 EKEDSYKKKFLN
+226 DFYSR
-238 EIWETCSNMG
+238 IWDACSDMG
-248 KYLSYDTLQSYESVR
+248 KYLC
-263 KEAQLSKAQSESKNQ
+263 SKMLKTNNQ
-278 TIENPT
+278 ENKTGDFTIEYLIEKADGKPGN
-284 IKNII
+284 NNGQNNSQE
-289 DSNRNIDNKNNSAE
+289 DNSAE

-333 LLEQFNEKILNEK
+333 LLEQFNEKILNEE
-346 NEETKKDKVEKFFMI
+346 NEETKKNKVKKFFGI

-389 KENGKEDL
+389 VEENKKEKTL

-403 NSKNK
+403 DSKNK

-424 SYKSWLFG
+424 SYKSWLFDV
-432 TLEYL
+432 LKYL
-437 TRKAQPKNCKLWY
+437 TEQPHSIDLWCDIYCNNSSCFSQWY
-450 NIFCINF
+450 N
-457 KDCLPTWNM
+457 
-466 VDADDYID
+466 VQADDYIKF
-474 HLEQYAN
+474 LEESAS
-481 KKRCEYGEFVCPV
+481 KKRDTYIKNTD
-494 NVDNLNKFDKMAC
+494 NVELDYDKF
-507 SIKEQRCGI
+507 
-516 VNLENFDAFDKG
+516 NTFDIG

-536 NLLDCKLWKNEKDN
+536 NLLDYKLWKKEN
-550 KLWKNEKDKD
+550 KLWKKEKDKD

-595 LCLITSEMNSRLNN
+595 LCLITSDMNSRLNN

-631 KMMEMMEM
+631 KMLEIEDWN
-639 METKEWKEKDIEK
+639 ENAIKD

-657 LEILFD
+657 LKVLFY
-663 DRNPQNLKNR
+663 KETSEH

>member
-1 MDSNKMSGEITYLKV
+1 MSEKITSLKV
-16 EDIFNSGNGK
+16 EDIFNSKTVK

-41 QIRQLIRDIYD
+41 QIRQLIQDIYD
-52 YCEKNKEKKY
+52 YCGEKNKEKKY

-87 TTLSMLVAYLN
+87 TTLSMLVAYLKK
-98 NIVKAPNNTKESEK
+98 VSNNTQESEK

-120 FQCRNASTNSLN
+120 FQCRQVSTNSLN
-132 KIWEDQSDDC
+132 KIWGKNSSDDYE
-142 DATDSITA
+142 ATDPITA

-160 DIVGKTSEDGTNEKY
+160 DIVGKASGNVTNEDY
-175 LAYLLE
+175 LKYLLE

-211 KHEILKAKLLSVFTE
+211 KHEILKAELLSVFKDNTDTRE
-226 EKEDSYKKKFLN
+226 FYSG
-238 EIWETCSNMG
+238 IWDACSDMG
-248 KYLSYDTLQSYESVR
+248 KYVCPEALLSRSQDKKQDSNEQGNKGENSH
-263 KEAQLSKAQSESKNQ
+263 KQDF
-278 TIENPT
+278 TIEGI
-284 IKNII
+284 IKRGESG
-289 DSNRNIDNKNNSAE
+289 SNNGQNNSIE

-316 LLVLKLMDDKT
+316 LLVLKLMDDRT

-333 LLEQFNEKILNEK
+333 LLDEFD
-346 NEETKKDKVEKFFMI
+346 KKLKLKAHLFVEKFFKK
-361 LLKARYLF
+361 LLTSRLLF
-369 DCYVIKRELSS
+369 DNYVIKRELSS
-380 GKWILKSLS
+380 GKWSLKSLD
-389 KENGKEDL
+389 KNGESL
-397 KNTFDD
+397 ENTFNDP
-403 NSKNK
+403 NSNH

-424 SYKSWLFG
+424 SYKSWLFDV
-432 TLEYL
+432 LKYL
-437 TRKAQPKNCKLWY
+437 TEQPRSIDLWCDIYCNNSSCFSQWY
-450 NIFCINF
+450 N
-457 KDCLPTWNM
+457 
-466 VDADDYID
+466 VEADDYIKF
-474 HLEQYAN
+474 LEESAR
-481 KKRCEYGEFVCPV
+481 KKRDTYIKNTD
-494 NVDNLNKFDKMAC
+494 NVELDYDKF
-507 SIKEQRCGI
+507 
-516 VNLENFDAFDKG
+516 NTFDIG

-536 NLLDCKLWKNEKDN
+536 NLLDYKLWKKEKD
-550 KLWKNEKDKD
+550 KEKDKD

-580 PIGGKPVENV
+580 PISGKPVENV

-657 LEILFD
+657 LKILFD

>member
-16 EDIFNSGNGK
+16 EDIFNSKTDK

-41 QIRQLIRDIYD
+41 QIRQLIQDIYD
-52 YCEKNKEKKY
+52 YVEIGDKRKY
-62 YIGTLVVRPD
+62 YIGTLVVRSD
-72 KEKNTFEVIDGQQRL
+72 KGNTFEVIDGQQRL

-98 NIVKAPNNTKESEK
+98 NIVKTPNNTQESEK

-120 FQCRNASTNSLN
+120 FQCRQVSTNSLN
-132 KIWEDQSDDC
+132 KIWGKNSSDDYEAR
-142 DATDSITA
+142 DPILA

-181 NVIIYRIPVPEDTD
+181 HVIIYRILVPEDTD

-211 KHEILKAKLLSVFTE
+211 KHEILKAKLLSVFKYNTGTIE
-226 EKEDSYKKKFLN
+226 FYSR
-238 EIWETCSNMG
+238 IWDACSDMG
-248 KYLSYDTLQSYESVR
+248 KYLCPKTL
-263 KEAQLSKAQSESKNQ
+263 KTNNQ
-278 TIENPT
+278 ENKTGNFTIENVIENT
-284 IKNII
+284 DDKSGN
-289 DSNRNIDNKNNSAE
+289 NNGQNNSQEDNIAE

-316 LLVLKLMDDKT
+316 LLVLKLMDDRT

-333 LLEQFNEKILNEK
+333 LLDEFD
-346 NEETKKDKVEKFFMI
+346 KKLKLKAHLFVEKFFKK
-361 LLKARYLF
+361 LLTSRLLF
-369 DCYVIKRELSS
+369 DNYVIKRELSS
-380 GKWILKSLS
+380 GKWSLKSLD
-389 KENGKEDL
+389 KNGESL
-397 KNTFDD
+397 ENTFNDP
-403 NSKNK
+403 NSNH

-424 SYKSWLFG
+424 SYKSWLFDV
-432 TLEYL
+432 LKYL
-437 TRKAQPKNCKLWY
+437 TEQPRSIDLWCDIYCNNSSCFSQWY
-450 NIFCINF
+450 N
-457 KDCLPTWNM
+457 
-466 VDADDYID
+466 VEADDYIKF
-474 HLEQYAN
+474 LEESAR
-481 KKRCEYGEFVCPV
+481 KKRDTYIKNTD
-494 NVDNLNKFDKMAC
+494 NVELDYDKF
-507 SIKEQRCGI
+507 
-516 VNLENFDAFDKG
+516 NTFDIG

-536 NLLDCKLWKNEKDN
+536 NLLDYKLWKKEKD
-550 KLWKNEKDKD
+550 KEKDKDKD

-595 LCLITSEMNSRLNN
+595 LCLITSDMNSRLNN

-631 KMMEMMEM
+631 KMLEP
-639 METKEWKEKDIEK
+639 KEWDENAIRS

>member
-1 MDSNKMSGEITYLKV
+1 MDANKMSEQIKSLKV
-16 EDIFNSGNGK
+16 KDIFNSEKDK

-41 QIRQLIRDIYD
+41 QIRQLIQDIYD
-52 YCEKNKEKKY
+52 YAEDNEENNENKKKKY

-72 KEKNTFEVIDGQQRL
+72 KGNTFEVIDGQQRL

-98 NIVKAPNNTKESEK
+98 NLQESKRTE
-112 TKLENTIT
+112 LENTIT

-181 NVIIYRIPVPEDTD
+181 HVIIYRIPVPEDTD

-346 NEETKKDKVEKFFMI
+346 NEETKKDKVEKFFII

-403 NSKNK
+403 DSKNK

-424 SYKSWLFG
+424 SYKSWLFDV
-432 TLEYL
+432 LKYL
-437 TRKAQPKNCKLWY
+437 TEQPRSIDLWCDIYCNNSSCFSQWY
-450 NIFCINF
+450 N
-457 KDCLPTWNM
+457 
-466 VDADDYID
+466 VEADDYIKF
-474 HLEQYAN
+474 LEESAR
-481 KKRCEYGEFVCPV
+481 KKRDTYIKNTD
-494 NVDNLNKFDKMAC
+494 NVELDYDKF
-507 SIKEQRCGI
+507 
-516 VNLENFDAFDKG
+516 NTFDIG

-536 NLLDCKLWKNEKDN
+536 NLLDYKLWKKEN
-550 KLWKNEKDKD
+550 KSWKKEKDKD

-580 PIGGKPVENV
+580 PISGEGVTNV
-590 DSFGN
+590 NSFGN

-631 KMMEMMEM
+631 KMMEMME
-639 METKEWKEKDIEK
+639 TKDWNENAIKD
-652 HKREM
+652 HKAEM
-657 LEILFD
+657 LKVLFA
-663 DRNPQNLKNR
+663 KETSEH